1 MEELPEALHAVPE
14 ATGSHHVNA
23 CDALGAAEKQV
34 RFAVDGSYLGV
45 YVHKG
50 APVYGT
56 AWHKRGI
63 LRNRNWYPRAR
74 TYGENRWYAPIAGV
88 FQPRTVT
95 YDDTSAPVAWDSH
108 KGWFETRLADPH
120 TRIWIVER
128 DAIAVGAVR
137 LQDKGDGPEVA
148 IYIDAPARGAGIAGA
163 ALSLALDEAHSV
175 WPGREAIARVRS
187 DNIASRRLFE
197 GAGFALRHQAE
208 DHLVYLRAL

>member
-1 MEELPEALHAVPE
+1 MMSA
-14 ATGSHHVNA
+14 S
-23 CDALGAAEKQV
+23 
-34 RFAVDGSYLGV
+34 
-45 YVHKG
+45 
-50 APVYGT
+50 
-56 AWHKRGI
+56 
-63 LRNRNWYPRAR
+63 AR
-74 TYGENRWYAPIAGV
+74 TRSAIRLRPTADGDAALLFAWLNRPDSLAASL
-88 FQPRTVT
+88 
-95 YDDTSAPVAWDSH
+95 DTSAPVAWDSH